1 MHFTGR
7 TWRPPYEA
15 YSVILQATSGCTY
28 QQCAFCSL
36 YKNERFRMSPMEQF
50 EQDLAEIK
58 HYQPYARRIFW
69 TGANPFAMSYEN
81 LKLRALTVRDYL
93 IQCQVIAMFASIRD
107 IKNKEVWQLKKLRAM
122 GINGLS
128 IGVESGDDE
137 TLALANKGYTS
148 ADILEQCRKLDEA
161 GIEYY
166 FVYMTGLAGKGGGYR
181 NAVNSAALFSQLNP
195 YFLSVDSLTLFA
207 DTALY
212 QLAQQGLFVP
222 AGEKERILELQL
234 LISKLHI
241 RTHLLANTVSNFAPV
256 TAYLP
261 YDRKK
266 VINELQFVLDH
277 TDELAMQEYRK
288 NLTSLGISG

>member
-15 YSVILQATSGCTY
+15 HSVIMQATAGCTY
-28 QQCAFCSL
+28 RKCRFCNL
-36 YKNERFRMSPMEQF
+36 YKDECFRMSPMEEF
-50 EQDLAEIK
+50 EADLAEIK
-58 HYQPYARRIFW
+58 RYQPYARRLFW

-93 IQCQVIAMFASIRD
+93 IKCQSIAMFASIRD
-107 IKNKEVWQLKKLRAM
+107 IMDKEVWQLRKLRAM

-128 IGVESGDDE
+128 IGTESGDDE
-137 TLALANKGYTS
+137 TLALAGKGYTA

-166 FVYMTGLAGKGGGYR
+166 FVYMTGLAGKGAGRR

-195 YFLSVDSLTLFA
+195 YFISVDSLTLFPG
-207 DTALY
+207 TELY
-212 QLAQQGLFVP
+212 RMAQSGAFVP
-222 AGEKERILELQL
+222 AGEKERLTELQTFIRNL
-234 LISKLHI
+234 QI
-241 RTHLLANTVSNFAPV
+241 RTHLFVNSVSNFYPV

-261 YDRKK
+261 KEREK
-266 VINELQFVLDH
+266 VVSELQYIVDKV
-277 TDELAMQEYRK
+277 DEAEMMAYRR
-288 NLTSLGISG
+288 NLKELG